1 MKKCELIF
9 IGIFLLSISVFGSND
24 QTEKRYSASF
34 FNNDTLLVSF
44 KVNGTGQSKAD
55 IETTL
60 TSKPGVI
67 SATWVQSTKMVTV
80 KYLSPQLQK
89 TDLYRFLADVGY
101 DTEELRAKNEKY
113 NGLSS
118 DKKYTRDPETE

>member
-1 MKKCELIF
+1 M
-9 IGIFLLSISVFGSND
+9 SISLFGINSKK
-24 QTEKRYSASF
+24 TENFNVNIA
-34 FNNDTLLVSF
+34 NNDTLVTSF
-44 KVNGTGQSKAD
+44 KVNGTGQSKSD
-55 IETTL
+55 IESTL

-67 SATWVQSTKMVTV
+67 SASWVQSTKMVTV

-89 TDLYRFLADVGY
+89 TDLYRFLADAGY